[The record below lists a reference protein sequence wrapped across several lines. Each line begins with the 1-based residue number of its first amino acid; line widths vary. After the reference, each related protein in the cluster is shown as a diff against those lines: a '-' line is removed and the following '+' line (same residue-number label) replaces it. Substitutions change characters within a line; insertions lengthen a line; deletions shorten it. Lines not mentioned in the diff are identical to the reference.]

1 MGGDVKWTDSTE
13 GDYTFQIICFNF
25 LQLRHFDSYALLL
38 SNMYKND
45 VIGYLVLI
53 VLSSALVY

>member
-1 MGGDVKWTDSTE
+1 VKWTDSTE